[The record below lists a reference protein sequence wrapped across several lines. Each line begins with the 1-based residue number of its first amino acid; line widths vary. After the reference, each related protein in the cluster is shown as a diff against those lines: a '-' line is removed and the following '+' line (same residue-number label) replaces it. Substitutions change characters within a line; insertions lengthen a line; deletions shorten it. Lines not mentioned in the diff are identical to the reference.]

1 MGSLDVAVIDLA
13 TLTQSGWIRGVGNSP
28 RHVVMDPAGAFLY
41 VTLNGEGTVGKVD
54 LATGTVVARTS
65 TGAQPRSMAISADGR
80 SLYVVNY
87 GSSTVTKLATQDMS
101 ILQQVSGVDHPIG
114 IAYDAATHRVWVASY
129 TGAIMI
135 YDDA

>member
-1 MGSLDVAVIDLA
+1 MAL
-13 TLTQSGWIRGVGNSP
+13 R
-28 RHVVMDPAGAFLY
+28 RF
-41 VTLNGEGTVGKVD
+41 
-54 LATGTVVARTS
+54 TG
-65 TGAQPRSMAISADGR
+65 PRSMAISADGR

-114 IAYDAATHRVWVASY
+114 ITYDAATHRVWVASY